1 MVRGSLIGV
10 FAALNL
16 VLFFSLFDVWI
27 FQQTLDKSNIL
38 RQEENLY
45 SYPLRLSRLITASD
59 RLYDNHA
66 SRLVVYEDSVPLGPG
81 HSLLNAI
88 GEAGTGRYSHWGDW
102 LFFSSSDNS
111 NPATNGHVYSV
122 AYPLSPPFYVL
133 IFAFIPLV
141 VAVLGI
147 ERTVRQLMPRAAFVL
162 LGIIIVVV
170 PFELFLRTDYA
181 KLHLIGAFND
191 LPASIQPTLNTK
203 GYRDAEHTVS
213 KPSDR
218 VRILILGDSMTFGW
232 GIADK
237 EIYPKLLADL
247 AGPDVEVISLAQNGW
262 STADELAALKREG
275 LNYQPDLVVVGAVT
289 NDPAPPT
296 TEPSGQQPE
305 WVLFKQIPLNLQF
318 LNFMDYYLNRVGD
331 ILHLKY
337 TYAEWEEDIF
347 DPRKQYRS
355 QWEHAVEKLHD
366 LLEKERIPSYVFI
379 LISPVQPESDVQ
391 MRKYNALYEVF
402 SKAGFRTTNL
412 HPAYVKEF
420 GDKAEKSLWA
430 LPDDSHPGAAINKF
444 FAEEMWKVLKLVVKR
459 LAASSGQSEIELL
472 RKKYAVAQL
481 S

>member
-1 MVRGSLIGV
+1 MVRGWLIAV
-10 FAALNL
+10 LAVLNL
-16 VLFFSLFDVWI
+16 VLFFSLFDIWMHEETLSKDRI
-27 FQQTLDKSNIL
+27 FHQSEKM
-38 RQEENLY
+38 Y
-45 SYPLRLSRLITASD
+45 SYPLHLSRFITPSD

-66 SRLVVYEDSVPLGPG
+66 SSLVVYEDGVPLGPG
-81 HSLLNAI
+81 HSLLKAI
-88 GEAGTGRYSHWGDW
+88 SDAGTGRYSHWGDD
-102 LFFSSSDNS
+102 LFFSSTDNS
-111 NPATNGHVYSV
+111 NPATNGHIYHV
-122 AYPLSPPFYVL
+122 AYPLSPPFYML
-133 IFAFIPLV
+133 FLAFIPLA
-141 VAVLGI
+141 VAILGI
-147 ERTVRQLMPRAAFVL
+147 ERTVRQVIPRAVFVL
-162 LGIIIVVV
+162 LGIALVVV
-170 PFELFLRTDYA
+170 PFELFLRTEYA

-191 LPASIQPTLNTK
+191 FPHRIQPTLNAK
-203 GYRDAEHTVS
+203 GYRDTEHAVS
-213 KPSDR
+213 KPSGR
-218 VRILILGDSMTFGW
+218 FRILILGDSMTFGW

-247 AGPDVEVISLAQNGW
+247 AGPSVEVISLAQNGW
-262 STADELAALKREG
+262 STADELTALEREG
-275 LNYQPDLVVVGAVT
+275 LNYQPDLVVIGAVT
-289 NDPAPPT
+289 NDPAPPA

-305 WVLFKQIPLNLQF
+305 WVLFKRVPLNLQF

-366 LLEKERIPSYVFI
+366 LLEKERIPSYAFI

-444 FAEEMWKVLKLVVKR
+444 FAEEMWKVLHLEVKR
-459 LAASSGQSEIELL
+459 LSASFARSEYE
-472 RKKYAVAQL
+472 V
-481 S
+481 